1 MRVKALGKTLKL
13 QCSLTLTMLINSNR
27 KKDRKHVEKCNSENK
42 TNLLSLINGN
52 GRRMNNF
59 ALNQVRFETL
69 QCDLCDP

>member
-1 MRVKALGKTLKL
+1 
-13 QCSLTLTMLINSNR
+13 MLINSNR